1 MKSRQAIM
9 AGVLCMLAVSL
20 IPTSPASSLDQA
32 EKFANIRAGMFK
44 EELSLNNEQA
54 AAIEKICHEAFLQMQ
69 EISAGLDPVKDSQAM
84 VQQLLNLL
92 QRRNADLQKVLTAG
106 QLTLY
111 QEHKPERLAELVT
124 EVLMMQLSLS
134 ESQAG
139 QVHDTNLKTFES
151 IQGYMPVLE
160 DGSKTKKRRADKSV
174 KTLLQSRDET
184 FKGIFSTEQWN
195 AYENYKDAI
204 DELYGE

>member
-20 IPTSPASSLDQA
+20 MPASPARSLDQA
-32 EKFANIRAGMFK
+32 EKFAKIRSGMFK

-69 EISAGLDPVKDSQAM
+69 EIAEGLDPVKDSQAM

-111 QEHKPERLAELVT
+111 QEHKTERLAELVT